1 MSEDFKPRE
10 QVEDTEAECV
20 EMTDDDAHHDKLKTS
35 IIYNVMDFYE
45 CALAHTLG
53 TRRFSTHTEEGIPI
67 QSSCIAHDACDS
79 KPHMV
84 VMLHYDAQLLRDII
98 GTFDGMI
105 LILGSH
111 PSERDIEHERARVRI
126 MFVNMMQ
133 FMRCAPIRSEHSA
146 LEIFHYI
153 STEMAYM
160 QESTSTSTGASTG
173 TSASTCASTCASTG
187 ASMGA
192 GTSMGAGASTSTSTS
207 TRTPQQLD
215 AHNFVL
221 GLRLLSETT
230 SIAHII
236 DGIIAD
242 WRRAMDPSEMVAL
255 GHAHSIQIQSMI
267 RARSDLARIMNID
280 IARTQTTPLLI
291 EVKMFLCQDLVD
303 HAHSIC
309 AGQSDVIMTYSV
321 RSSNL
326 DYVLTCSGDHAREV
340 INIAIDGESESNLI
354 IEGVTSSNNVCIKT
368 WTARATHEQM
378 CAFVRETTRA

>member
-160 QESTSTSTGASTG
+160 QESTSTSTGASICT
-173 TSASTCASTCASTG
+173 
-187 ASMGA
+187 
-192 GTSMGAGASTSTSTS
+192 STSTSTS

-354 IEGVTSSNNVCIKT
+354 IEGVTSSNDVRIQT